1 MSTER
6 ISLTVIR
13 QVLGPFLIGVTI
25 YAFLLGVCAVQ
36 YVTYFTASFKDN
48 KILFYAVV
56 WMAMIDVLLTVN
68 AFAGLWHYV
77 IEHFAEVDVL
87 KGTIWNFDLTPLF
100 STLTAIPVQTFLTY
114 RIWRFSNSRI
124 LCAFL
129 AALILGAAVPAWIV
143 SVQIARKSALTQRV
157 AAVTTAYVWLS
168 LSVTCDALL
177 SAIMIFYL
185 RRQKSAF
192 KHTNRIISRYIQLSI
207 QSALPVTLC
216 AIVIL
221 VLATTSTQTNIH
233 YPFALSLGRFYT
245 ITFLTTL
252 NARLDIRETENTI
265 SVNSVD
271 LQVINRR
278 ARQQEV
284 AIEVTHTRETHIE
297 SEWPRLSNKSST
309 EVELKLPRV

>member
-1 MSTER
+1 MSTEH

-48 KILFYAVV
+48 RILFYAVV

-100 STLTAIPVQTFLTY
+100 TTLTAIPVQTFLTY
-114 RIWRFSNSRI
+114 RIWRFLNSRI

-129 AALILGAAVPAWIV
+129 ATLSLGATVPAWIV
-143 SVQIARKSALTQRV
+143 SFQVVRKSELTQRGT
-157 AAVTTAYVWLS
+157 AVTTLYVWLS

-185 RRQKSAF
+185 RRRKTAF

-233 YPFALSLGRFYT
+233 YPFALGLSRFYT
-245 ITFLTTL
+245 LVLPTLLSSQHILIERSITFLTVGIPFYVGLEADFSHRPSMLDLISGRRKT
-252 NARLDIRETENTI
+252 RL
-265 SVNSVD
+265 
-271 LQVINRR
+271 
-278 ARQQEV
+278 A
-284 AIEVTHTRETHIE
+284 
-297 SEWPRLSNKSST
+297 
-309 EVELKLPRV
+309 

>member
-1 MSTER
+1 MSTEP
-6 ISLTVIR
+6 IPLTVIR
-13 QVLGPFLIGVTI
+13 QVLGPLLIGVTI
-25 YAFLLGVCAVQ
+25 YTLLLGVCAVQ

-48 KILFYAVV
+48 KIIFYAVV
-56 WMAMIDVLLTVN
+56 WMAVIDVLLTVN

-87 KGTIWNFDLTPLF
+87 KGTTWNIDLSPLF
-100 STLTAIPVQTFLTY
+100 STLTAIPVQIFLLY
-114 RIWRFSNSRI
+114 RICRFSNSRI

-129 AALILGAAVPAWIV
+129 AALVFGAAVPAWVV
-143 SVQIARKSALTQRV
+143 SFKVLQKSELTQRG

-168 LSVTCDALL
+168 LSVASDALL

-185 RRQKSAF
+185 RRQKTAF
-192 KHTNRIISRYIQLSI
+192 KHTNRIISRYMQLSI

-221 VLATTSTQTNIH
+221 ILATTSVQTNFH
-233 YPFALSLGRFYT
+233 YPFILSLGRFYT

-252 NARLDIRETENTI
+252 NARLDIRETENAI

-278 ARQQEV
+278 AQQQEL
-284 AIEVTHTRETHIE
+284 AIEVSRETHVTGN
-297 SEWPRLSNKSST
+297 EWPSLNSKSSIQ
-309 EVELKLPRV
+309 VDLKLPRV

>member
-1 MSTER
+1 MPPER

-13 QVLGPFLIGVTI
+13 QVLGPILIGVTI
-25 YAFLLGVCAVQ
+25 YTFLLGVCAVQ
-36 YVTYFTASFKDN
+36 YFTYFTASFKDN
-48 KILFYAVV
+48 RIIFYAVV
-56 WMAMIDVLLTVN
+56 WMAVIDVLLTVN
-68 AFAGLWHYV
+68 AVAGLWHYA

-87 KGTIWNFDLTPLF
+87 KRTTWNVDLSPLF
-100 STLTAIPVQTFLTY
+100 STLTAIPVQIFLLY
-114 RIWRFSNSRI
+114 RISRFSNSRI

-129 AALILGAAVPAWIV
+129 ATLSLGAAVFAWVV
-143 SVQIARKSALTQRV
+143 SFQVVRKSELTQR
-157 AAVTTAYVWLS
+157 ATAVTTAYVWLS
-168 LSVTCDALL
+168 LSVACDALS

-233 YPFALSLGRFYT
+233 YPFALGLSRFYT

-252 NARLDIRETENTI
+252 NARLDIRETENAI

-297 SEWPRLSNKSST
+297 SGWPRLNNKSST
-309 EVELKLPRV
+309 EVDLKLTRV

>member
-13 QVLGPFLIGVTI
+13 QVLGPLLIGVTI
-25 YAFLLGVCAVQ
+25 YTLLLGVCAVQ
-36 YVTYFTASFKDN
+36 YFTYFTAGFKDN
-48 KILFYAVV
+48 KIVFFAVV
-56 WMAMIDVLLTVN
+56 WMAVIDVLLSVN

-114 RIWRFSNSRI
+114 RIWQFSNSRI

-129 AALILGAAVPAWIV
+129 AALILGAAVPAWIASIQV
-143 SVQIARKSALTQRV
+143 VRKSALTQRG

-168 LSVTCDALL
+168 LSAACDALL

-185 RRQKSAF
+185 RRQKTAF

-221 VLATTSTQTNIH
+221 VLLATTSTQKNIH

-252 NARLDIRETENTI
+252 NARRDIRETENTI

-278 ARQQEV
+278 ARQQEL
-284 AIEVTHTRETHIE
+284 AIEVTRETHVTGN
-297 SEWPRLSNKSST
+297 EWPPLNS
-309 EVELKLPRV
+309 EVDLKLPRV

>member
-1 MSTER
+1 MSTEH
-6 ISLTVIR
+6 ISPTVIR

-56 WMAMIDVLLTVN
+56 WMAVIDVLLSVN

-100 STLTAIPVQTFLTY
+100 STLTAIPVQTFLT
-114 RIWRFSNSRI
+114 RI

-129 AALILGAAVPAWIV
+129 ATLSLGAAVPAWIV
-143 SVQIARKSALTQRV
+143 SFQVVRNSELTQRGT
-157 AAVTTAYVWLS
+157 AVTTLYVWLS

-245 ITFLTTL
+245 LTL
-252 NARLDIRETENTI
+252 NARLDIRETENAI

-271 LQVINRR
+271 LQVINMR
-278 ARQQEV
+278 ARQQEL
-284 AIEVTHTRETHIE
+284 AIEVTRETHVTGN
-297 SEWPRLSNKSST
+297 EWPPLNS
-309 EVELKLPRV
+309 EVDLKLPR